1 MPEANIVKSGTPGL
15 DEAIG
20 IKGFR
25 KTSSILVAGEPGA
38 GKTILALQF
47 IYNGARL
54 YGENGVFVTS
64 EQSVEKIREIAANL
78 GMPLEQLEKN
88 GLIKLI
94 RVPIAKGYEMVP
106 EALLREV
113 KKTEVTRVAIDSIT
127 PFEYLTESQK
137 EFRIKL
143 LTLIDLLSRENVTLL
158 ATAERRRTD
167 FEMIEFIPEDFL
179 FDGLILMGRLRKA
192 VSFERVL
199 SIVKMRGTGH
209 SELLHPV
216 KISDRGLIVETT
228 RE

>member
-1 MPEANIVKSGTPGL
+1 
-15 DEAIG
+15 
-20 IKGFR
+20 
-25 KTSSILVAGEPGA
+25 
-38 GKTILALQF
+38 
-47 IYNGARL
+47 
-54 YGENGVFVTS
+54 
-64 EQSVEKIREIAANL
+64 
-78 GMPLEQLEKN
+78 
-88 GLIKLI
+88 
-94 RVPIAKGYEMVP
+94 MVP
-106 EALLREV
+106 EALMREV
-113 KKTEVTRVAIDSIT
+113 KRTEVTRVAIDSIT

-143 LTLIDLLSRENVTLL
+143 LTLIDLLSKENVTLL